1 MNAEAL
7 GKAIS
12 EATRFLQGIHNDVR
26 SQIGSLDRLLGA
38 RGWVPAEPNKVSDH
52 LGNQLSDSKWKWVP
66 DYVYRCYTRTEE
78 AQVARH
84 VVVVFWYF
92 TAELGE
98 AYQVATCA
106 AVAARLN
113 APLPPASLLPRDWN
127 ASGVYEATGQSTVPV
142 VLSSA
147 QIKPLLPTAVEAAG
161 FVLPLCELTSDA
173 ILEDRLVS
181 PILAAEAALGVKP

>member
-66 DYVYRCYTRTEE
+66 DYVYRCYTRAEE

-92 TAELGE
+92 TVELGE

-113 APLPPASLLPRDWN
+113 APLPPASLLRDWN
-127 ASGVYEATGQSTVPV
+127 AGGVYQAAARSAIPVP
-142 VLSSA
+142 LSGA
-147 QIKPLLPTAVEAAG
+147 QIKPLLPTAVAAAG

-181 PILAAEAALGVKP
+181 PILAAEAALGAQS